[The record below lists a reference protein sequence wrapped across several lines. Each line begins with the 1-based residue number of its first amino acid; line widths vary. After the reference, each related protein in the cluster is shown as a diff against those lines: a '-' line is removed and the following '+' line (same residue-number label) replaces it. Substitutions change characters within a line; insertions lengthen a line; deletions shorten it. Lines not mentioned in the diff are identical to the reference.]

1 MSRQFRAASM
11 RRGVYAHPSGHQQL
25 REAIAHHLG
34 VTRGIR
40 TTAADITVVNGTQQA
55 LDILTRTVVAPG
67 QNVAME
73 DPGYGM
79 ALRTFAVLGARVSC
93 VPLDN
98 EGLRV
103 DQLPDKI
110 RLVYVTP
117 AHQFPM
123 GMTMSMRRRLELLEW
138 AKAHG
143 AAILEDDY
151 DSDFHHDP
159 GVIPLHTLDHEQSVI
174 YVGSFSKSLSP
185 VLRLG
190 FIVAP
195 PSLQPAIHIAK
206 QLMDWHTNLPL
217 QGALAEFLDSGGFAR
232 HVRRMRGIYAR
243 RSKALIRALKE
254 HLYNE
259 VEILPRSL
267 GLHLCALART
277 TRGPRV
283 ETAARES
290 AASGVRAQVI
300 SDFSQQPDP
309 PLGLVLGYGMLDEAK
324 IKEGVRRLATHLP
337 TLIRSQ
343 A

>member
-1 MSRQFRAASM
+1 
-11 RRGVYAHPSGHQQL
+11 
-25 REAIAHHLG
+25 
-34 VTRGIR
+34 
-40 TTAADITVVNGTQQA
+40 

-79 ALRTFAVLGARVSC
+79 ALRTFAVLGTRVSC

-110 RLVYVTP
+110 RLIYVTP

-138 AKAHG
+138 AKVHG

-159 GVIPLHTLDHEQSVI
+159 GVIPLHTLDDEQSVI

-217 QGALAEFLDSGGFAR
+217 QGALAEFLDTGGFAR

-243 RSKALIRALKE
+243 RSKVLSRALKE
-254 HLYNE
+254 HLHNE
-259 VEILPRSL
+259 VEIVPRAL
-267 GLHLCALART
+267 GLHLCALARPT
-277 TRGPRV
+277 CGPLV

-290 AASGVRAQVI
+290 SASGVRAQVL

-309 PLGLVLGYGMLDEAK
+309 PLGLILGYGMLDETK

-337 TLIRSQ
+337 PSI
-343 A
+343 

>member
-1 MSRQFRAASM
+1 MSHQFRATSM

-25 REAIAHHLG
+25 REAIVHHLG
-34 VTRGIR
+34 MTRGIR
-40 TTAADITVVNGTQQA
+40 TTAADITIVNGTQQA

-103 DQLPDKI
+103 DQLPEKI

-123 GMTMSMRRRLELLEW
+123 GMTMSMRRRVELLEW

-232 HVRRMRGIYAR
+232 HVRRTRGIYAR

-254 HLYNE
+254 HLSNE
-259 VEILPRSL
+259 VEILPRAL
-267 GLHLCALART
+267 GLHLCVLARP
-277 TRGPRV
+277 TRGPGV
-283 ETAARES
+283 ETAARGS
-290 AASGVRAQVI
+290 AASGVRVQVL
-300 SDFSQQPDP
+300 SEFSQQPDP
-309 PLGLVLGYGMLDEAK
+309 PLGLILGYGMLDEAK

-343 A
+343 D